1 MKLRHLDL
9 QFGTYS
15 YLTIPGDDI
24 IWDTK
29 YNPDLRGRSS
39 IISNALDFL
48 SESHRLQSLV
58 LRFQGSNWALARFSF
73 WFSKDS
79 EPYRCLTKFKA
90 IEKLKCCVNTA
101 GLFEL
106 DEARNAVYE
115 EAVDNYYELSAK
127 LAAGY
132 VLESEGIASSST
144 KTGLQSDPIS

>member
-1 MKLRHLDL
+1 MRLRHLDL

-15 YLTIPGDDI
+15 YRLNRGEDT

-29 YNPDLRGRSS
+29 YNPDLKMKTS
-39 IISNALDFL
+39 ISNALDFL

-58 LRFQGSNWALARFSF
+58 LRFQGSYWALARFSF

-79 EPYRCLTKFKA
+79 ELYRCLTKFKA
-90 IEKLKCCVNTA
+90 IKKLKCCVNTD

-106 DEARNAVYE
+106 DDARNAVYE
-115 EAVDNYYELSAK
+115 EAVDNYHELSTK
-127 LAAGY
+127 LAAAY

-144 KTGLQSDPIS
+144 KNGLQSDPIS